1 MLRQNNNTKI
11 ALPDKRSR
19 MSDFFYGAGLESRR
33 SWSRRCKI
41 IVCFGDNSWSKEDL
55 MVLYYGIG
63 GRSLYRDSSESQ
75 KEKEISFFNSSVN
88 QYTHIFF
95 PFIEYFFLYKK

>member
-1 MLRQNNNTKI
+1 
-11 ALPDKRSR
+11 
-19 MSDFFYGAGLESRR
+19 
-33 SWSRRCKI
+33 
-41 IVCFGDNSWSKEDL
+41 

-63 GRSLYRDSSESQ
+63 GRSFYRDSSESQ